1 MDKFDY
7 LQAALKD
14 PWVRAYLAT
23 IRHNEGTDR
32 GGRGYATY
40 FRYFD
45 YGESP
50 AESLRTHHT
59 HYVPLGNGK
68 YSSASGAYQIINKTY
83 QGLQQQFS
91 REGVFKRMGE
101 RPDSWSPEVQDMM
114 AVELLQQNG
123 TLPLLLAHDP
133 SAIVGHKGQYKTW
146 ASWGA
151 KSPQSTVAA
160 FNHFLQQEGQAPV
173 TVKINGQDFNEAGLS
188 YAGGVPAGGSFSS
201 GGVSGVTGRQR
212 TVDTGI
218 DWGSVHV
225 SGDGGQGLALADDS
239 GFSLLGRSPTR
250 LDYFGGYHPRS
261 TNTHIDM
268 RQQDTLETAGV
279 NTQYTRDSR
288 PQLQP
293 VPFGAA
299 NLILSPETDISDSEK
314 GVANRAF
321 MINQAVNPAANTT
334 YGASFTGSGIRPTV
348 TQYDP
353 ETGRVTRN
361 VTLVRDSEYAPDS
374 GETPTADG
382 QSPAG
387 YAADVSPESEFDNTE
402 FMVMPIDDYLARE
415 SSEHQD
421 VDRLGTRVDRRIQ
434 DMVRDTRVDV

>member
-14 PWVRAYLAT
+14 PWVRAYLKT
-23 IRHNEGTDR
+23 IQHNEGTDR

-40 FRYFD
+40 FRYYD
-45 YGESP
+45 NGETP
-50 AESLRTHHT
+50 DETLRSYHLHWM
-59 HYVPLGNGK
+59 PIGNGK
-68 YSSASGAYQIINKTY
+68 FSSASGAYQIINKTY
-83 QGLQQQFS
+83 RGLQDIFT
-91 REGVFKRMGE
+91 RTGVFQRMGV

-114 AVELLQQNG
+114 AVELLNENG
-123 TLPLLLAHDP
+123 ILRRLLAHDP
-133 SAIVGHKGQYKTW
+133 GVLTAGNKTW
-146 ASWGA
+146 ASFGV
-151 KSPQSTVAA
+151 KSPQSTAAA
-160 FNHFLQQEGQAPV
+160 FNHYLQQEGQPPV
-173 TVKINGQDFNEAGLS
+173 TVKINGQDFNGAGLS
-188 YAGGVPAGGSFSS
+188 YAGGAPAGGSFS
-201 GGVSGVTGRQR
+201 SGVTGRQR

-218 DWGSVHV
+218 DWGSVHA

-268 RQQDTLETAGV
+268 RPQDTLETAGV

-321 MINQAVNPAANTT
+321 MINQAVNPASDTT
-334 YGASFTGSGIRPTV
+334 YGASFTGSGIRPTAA
-348 TQYDP
+348 QYDP

-374 GETPTADG
+374 GETLTADG

>member
-1 MDKFDY
+1 MDKYDY

-123 TLPLLLAHDP
+123 TLPLLLAHNP

-160 FNHFLQQEGQAPV
+160 FNHFLQQEGQPPV

-188 YAGGVPAGGSFSS
+188 YAGGAVSASAGGGS
-201 GGVSGVTGRQR
+201 GAQAFPGYTPISVADVDWTGSGTDGAVRLM
-212 TVDTGI
+212 
-218 DWGSVHV
+218 GSN
-225 SGDGGQGLALADDS
+225 GWN
-239 GFSLLGRSPTR
+239 
-250 LDYFGGYHPRS
+250 YFGRYRPQSSQKQIVIRPE
-261 TNTHIDM
+261 
-268 RQQDTLETAGV
+268 DTLETAGV
-279 NTQYTRDSR
+279 NTPYNSATRAAG
-288 PQLQP
+288 QP
-293 VPFGAA
+293 VPFGLD
-299 NLILSPETDISDSEK
+299 NLVLSPETDISDSKK
-314 GVANRAF
+314 GLNNRAF
-321 MINQAVNPAANTT
+321 MINEATNPPEGVT
-334 YGASFTGSGIRPTV
+334 YGASFTGSGIRPTATHV
-348 TQYDP
+348 D
-353 ETGRVTRN
+353 GNGNVHN

-374 GETPTADG
+374 GEGLDGAG

-387 YAADVSPESEFDNTE
+387 EAGSSPESEFD
-402 FMVMPIDDYLARE
+402 VMPMDDYL
-415 SSEHQD
+415 SSQILPSDD
-421 VDRLGTRVDRRIQ
+421 VKRLGTHVDKRIQ
-434 DMVRDTRVDV
+434 KIVDDTHVTV

>member
-14 PWVRAYLAT
+14 PWVRAYLKT
-23 IRHNEGTDR
+23 IQHNEGTDR

-40 FRYFD
+40 FRYYD
-45 YGESP
+45 NGETP
-50 AESLRTHHT
+50 DETLRSYHLHWM
-59 HYVPLGNGK
+59 PIGNGK
-68 YSSASGAYQIINKTY
+68 FSSASGAYQIINKTY
-83 QGLQQQFS
+83 RGLQDIFT
-91 REGVFKRMGE
+91 RTGVFQRMGV

-114 AVELLQQNG
+114 AVELLNENG
-123 TLPLLLAHDP
+123 ILKRLLAHDP
-133 SAIVGHKGQYKTW
+133 GVITAGNKTW
-146 ASWGA
+146 ASFGV
-151 KSPQSTVAA
+151 KSPQSTAAA
-160 FNHFLQQEGQAPV
+160 FNHYLQQEGQPPV
-173 TVKINGQDFNEAGLS
+173 TVKINGQDFNGAGLS
-188 YAGGVPAGGSFSS
+188 YAGGSVSAPAGGSFS
-201 GGVSGVTGRQR
+201 SGVTGRQR

-218 DWGSVHV
+218 DWGSVHA
-225 SGDGGQGLALADDS
+225 SGNGGQGLALADDS

-268 RQQDTLETAGV
+268 RPQDTLETAGV

-293 VPFGAA
+293 VPFGTA

-321 MINQAVNPAANTT
+321 MINQAVNPASDTT
-334 YGASFTGSGIRPTV
+334 YGASFTGSGIRPTA

-374 GETPTADG
+374 GETPAADG

-402 FMVMPIDDYLARE
+402 FMVMPIDEYLAQE
-415 SSEHQD
+415 SSGHQD

>member
-114 AVELLQQNG
+114 AVELLRQNG
-123 TLPLLLAHDP
+123 TLPLLLAHNP

-173 TVKINGQDFNEAGLS
+173 TVNINGQDFNEAGLS
-188 YAGGVPAGGSFSS
+188 YAGGAVSAPAGG
-201 GGVSGVTGRQR
+201 
-212 TVDTGI
+212 
-218 DWGSVHV
+218 
-225 SGDGGQGLALADDS
+225 DS
-239 GFSLLGRSPTR
+239 GTQVFPGYTPLRVADVDWTGSGTGGASRLPYRSEW
-250 LDYFGGYHPRS
+250 DFFGGYRPS
-261 TNTHIDM
+261 GPIVLNPS
-268 RQQDTLETAGV
+268 DTLGTAGV
-279 NTQYTRDSR
+279 NTPYNNRTR
-288 PQLQP
+288 PVTQP
-293 VPFGAA
+293 VPFGLG
-299 NLILSPETDISDSEK
+299 NLVLSPETDISDSKK
-314 GVANRAF
+314 GLNNRAF
-321 MINQAVNPAANTT
+321 MINEATNPPEGVT
-334 YGASFTGSGIRPTV
+334 YGASFTGSGIRPTATHV
-348 TQYDP
+348 D
-353 ETGRVTRN
+353 GNGNVHN
-361 VTLVRDSEYAPDS
+361 VTLVRDSEYVPDS
-374 GETPTADG
+374 GEGLDGAG

-387 YAADVSPESEFDNTE
+387 EAGSSPESEFD
-402 FMVMPIDDYLARE
+402 VMPMDDYL
-415 SSEHQD
+415 SSQILPSDD
-421 VDRLGTRVDRRIQ
+421 VKRLGTHVDNRIQ
-434 DMVRDTRVDV
+434 KIVDDTHVTV

>member
-14 PWVRAYLAT
+14 PWVRAYLKT
-23 IRHNEGTDR
+23 IQHNEGTDR

-40 FRYFD
+40 FRYYD
-45 YGESP
+45 NGETP
-50 AESLRTHHT
+50 EETLRSYHLHWM
-59 HYVPLGNGK
+59 PIGNGK
-68 YSSASGAYQIINKTY
+68 FSSASGAYQIINSTYRSLQERFDKT
-83 QGLQQQFS
+83 
-91 REGVFKRMGE
+91 GVFQRMGE

-114 AVELLQQNG
+114 AVELLNENG
-123 TLPLLLAHDP
+123 ILKRLLAHDP
-133 SAIVGHKGQYKTW
+133 GVITAGNKTW
-146 ASWGA
+146 ASFGV
-151 KSPQSTVAA
+151 KSPQSTAAA
-160 FNHFLQQEGQAPV
+160 FNHYLQQEGQSPV
-173 TVKINGQDFNEAGLS
+173 TVKINGQNFNGSGLG
-188 YAGGVPAGGSFSS
+188 YAGGAPAGGSFAS

-218 DWGSVHV
+218 DWGSVHA
-225 SGDGGQGLALADDS
+225 SGNGGQGLALADDS

-293 VPFGAA
+293 VPFGTA

-321 MINQAVNPAANTT
+321 MINQAVNPAPNTT
-334 YGASFTGSGIRPTV
+334 YGASFTGSGIRPTA

-387 YAADVSPESEFDNTE
+387 YAADVSPESEFGNTE

>member
-1 MDKFDY
+1 MDKYDY

-114 AVELLQQNG
+114 AVELLRQNG
-123 TLPLLLAHDP
+123 TLPLLLAHNP
-133 SAIVGHKGQYKTW
+133 SAIVGHKEQYKTW

-160 FNHFLQQEGQAPV
+160 FNHFLQQEGQPPV

-188 YAGGVPAGGSFSS
+188 YAGGAVSAPAGGGS
-201 GGVSGVTGRQR
+201 GTQVFPGYTPLRVADVDWTGSGTGGTSQ
-212 TVDTGI
+212 
-218 DWGSVHV
+218 
-225 SGDGGQGLALADDS
+225 LM
-239 GFSLLGRSPTR
+239 GRNGW
-250 LDYFGGYHPRS
+250 DFFGGYRS
-261 TNTHIDM
+261 SEPIVLNPS
-268 RQQDTLETAGV
+268 DTLGTAGV
-279 NTQYTRDSR
+279 NTPYNSQTR
-288 PQLQP
+288 PVTQP
-293 VPFGAA
+293 VPFGLG
-299 NLILSPETDISDSEK
+299 NLVLSPETDISDSKK
-314 GVANRAF
+314 GLNNRAF
-321 MINQAVNPAANTT
+321 MINEATNPPEGTT
-334 YGASFTGSGIRPTV
+334 YGASFTGSGIRPTATHV
-348 TQYDP
+348 D
-353 ETGRVTRN
+353 GNGNVHN

-374 GETPTADG
+374 GEGLDGAG

-387 YAADVSPESEFDNTE
+387 EAGSSPESEFD
-402 FMVMPIDDYLARE
+402 VMPMDEYLSSQILPSDD
-415 SSEHQD
+415 
-421 VDRLGTRVDRRIQ
+421 VKRLGTHVDNRIQ
-434 DMVRDTRVDV
+434 KIVDDTHVTV

>member
-1 MDKFDY
+1 MDRYDY
-7 LQAALKD
+7 LQAALRD

-114 AVELLQQNG
+114 AVELLRQNG
-123 TLPLLLAHDP
+123 TLPLLLAHNP

-188 YAGGVPAGGSFSS
+188 YAGGAVSAPAGGGS
-201 GGVSGVTGRQR
+201 GAQVFPGYTPLRVADVDWTGSGTSAPVRLMGRNGW
-212 TVDTGI
+212 D
-218 DWGSVHV
+218 
-225 SGDGGQGLALADDS
+225 
-239 GFSLLGRSPTR
+239 F
-250 LDYFGGYHPRS
+250 FGGYRPS
-261 TNTHIDM
+261 EPIVLNPS
-268 RQQDTLETAGV
+268 DTLGTAGV
-279 NTQYTRDSR
+279 NTPYNSQTR
-288 PQLQP
+288 PVTQP
-293 VPFGAA
+293 VPFGLG
-299 NLILSPETDISDSEK
+299 NLVLSPETDISDSKK
-314 GVANRAF
+314 GLNNRAF
-321 MINQAVNPAANTT
+321 MINEATNPPEGTT
-334 YGASFTGSGIRPTV
+334 YGASFTGSGIRPTATHV
-348 TQYDP
+348 D
-353 ETGRVTRN
+353 GNGNVHN

-374 GETPTADG
+374 GEGLDGAG

-387 YAADVSPESEFDNTE
+387 EAGSSPESEFD
-402 FMVMPIDDYLARE
+402 VMPMDDYL
-415 SSEHQD
+415 SSQILPSDD
-421 VDRLGTRVDRRIQ
+421 VKRLGTHVDDRIQ
-434 DMVRDTRVDV
+434 KIVDDTHVTV

>member
-1 MDKFDY
+1 MDRYDY
-7 LQAALKD
+7 LQAALRD

-114 AVELLQQNG
+114 AVELLRQNG
-123 TLPLLLAHDP
+123 TLPLLLAHNP

-173 TVKINGQDFNEAGLS
+173 TVNINGQDFNEAGLS
-188 YAGGVPAGGSFSS
+188 YTGGTPDMSVRPDVQQVLGLKVG
-201 GGVSGVTGRQR
+201 
-212 TVDTGI
+212 DI
-218 DWGSVHV
+218 NWG
-225 SGDGGQGLALADDS
+225 DADS
-239 GFSLLGRSPTR
+239 TNMN
-250 LDYFGGYHPRS
+250 YFGGYRS
-261 TNTHIDM
+261 QASLDRLARRSKANT
-268 RQQDTLETAGV
+268 LAESGV
-279 NTQYTRDSR
+279 NTPYNRQTR
-288 PQLQP
+288 PVTQP
-293 VPFGAA
+293 VPMGLG
-299 NLILSPETDISDSEK
+299 NLVLSPETDISDSKK
-314 GVANRAF
+314 GINNRAF
-321 MINQAVNPAANTT
+321 MINEATNPPEGVT
-334 YGASFTGSGIRPTV
+334 YGASFTGSGIRPTA
-348 TQYDP
+348 TKWGADGSAHNY
-353 ETGRVTRN
+353 
-361 VTLVRDSEYAPDS
+361 TLVRDSEYAPDS
-374 GETPTADG
+374 GEAPASVSG
-382 QSPAG
+382 QSPAAG
-387 YAADVSPESEFDNTE
+387 PADASPESEFDVLPMDEYLNN
-402 FMVMPIDDYLARE
+402 MRLPSDD
-415 SSEHQD
+415 
-421 VDRLGTRVDRRIQ
+421 VNRLGTRVDPRIKNI
-434 DMVRDTRVDV
+434 VENVSVDKTNL

>member
-1 MDKFDY
+1 MDKYDY

-123 TLPLLLAHDP
+123 TLPLLLAHNP
-133 SAIVGHKGQYKTW
+133 SAIIGHKGQYKTW

-160 FNHFLQQEGQAPV
+160 FNHFLQQEGQPPV

-188 YAGGVPAGGSFSS
+188 YAGGAPAGGGMPVPGGMPGSQAFPGYTPISVADVDWTGS
-201 GGVSGVTGRQR
+201 GTGGAVRLM
-212 TVDTGI
+212 
-218 DWGSVHV
+218 GSN
-225 SGDGGQGLALADDS
+225 GWN
-239 GFSLLGRSPTR
+239 
-250 LDYFGGYHPRS
+250 YFGGYRPQSSQTQIVIRPE
-261 TNTHIDM
+261 
-268 RQQDTLETAGV
+268 DTLETAGV
-279 NTQYTRDSR
+279 NTPYNSATRAAG
-288 PQLQP
+288 QP
-293 VPFGAA
+293 VPFELG
-299 NLILSPETDISDSEK
+299 NLVLSPETDISDSKK
-314 GVANRAF
+314 GINNRAF
-321 MINQAVNPAANTT
+321 MINEATNPPEGVT
-334 YGASFTGSGIRPTV
+334 YGASFTGSGIRPTATHV
-348 TQYDP
+348 D
-353 ETGRVTRN
+353 GNGNVHN

-374 GETPTADG
+374 GEGLDGAG

-387 YAADVSPESEFDNTE
+387 EAGSSPESEFD
-402 FMVMPIDDYLARE
+402 VMPMDDYL
-415 SSEHQD
+415 SSQILPSDD
-421 VDRLGTRVDRRIQ
+421 VERLGTHVDKRIQ
-434 DMVRDTRVDV
+434 KIVDDTHVTV

>member
-14 PWVRAYLAT
+14 PWVRAYLKT
-23 IRHNEGTDR
+23 IQHNEGTDR

-40 FRYFD
+40 FRYYD
-45 YGESP
+45 NGETP
-50 AESLRTHHT
+50 EETLRSYHLHWM
-59 HYVPLGNGK
+59 PIGNGK
-68 YSSASGAYQIINKTY
+68 FSSASGAYQIINKTY
-83 QGLQQQFS
+83 RGVQDIFIKN
-91 REGVFKRMGE
+91 GVFQRMGE

-114 AVELLQQNG
+114 AVELLHESG
-123 TLPLLLAHDP
+123 ILKRLLAHDP
-133 SAIVGHKGQYKTW
+133 GVITAGNKTW
-146 ASWGA
+146 ASFGV
-151 KSPQSTVAA
+151 KSPQSTAAA
-160 FNHFLQQEGQAPV
+160 FNHYLQQEGQSPV
-173 TVKINGQDFNEAGLS
+173 TVKINGQNFNGSGLS
-188 YAGGVPAGGSFSS
+188 YAGGAPAGGSSSS

-218 DWGSVHV
+218 DWGSVHA
-225 SGDGGQGLALADDS
+225 SGNGGQGLALADDS

-261 TNTHIDM
+261 TNTQIDM
-268 RQQDTLETAGV
+268 RPQDTLETAGV

-293 VPFGAA
+293 VPFGTA

-321 MINQAVNPAANTT
+321 MINQAVNPAPNTT
-334 YGASFTGSGIRPTV
+334 YGASFTGSGIRPTA

-353 ETGRVTRN
+353 ETGRVIRN

-374 GETPTADG
+374 GETLTADG

-387 YAADVSPESEFDNTE
+387 YAAGVSPESEFDNTE

-415 SSEHQD
+415 SLEHQD

-434 DMVRDTRVDV
+434 DMVRNIRVDV